1 MILILNL
8 PKQWGSL
15 LHLVVLVVVLV
26 MVLVMVLGVVL
37 GVVRVVDLLACQLR
51 FVVFWPPFD
60 LPPWYARRRP
70 RALGP
75 SE

>member
-1 MILILNL
+1 MVVRV
-8 PKQWGSL
+8 
-15 LHLVVLVVVLV
+15 VVLVVALA
-26 MVLVMVLGVVL
+26 VVL
-37 GVVRVVDLLACQLR
+37 VVDLLACQLR

-60 LPPWYARRRP
+60 LPPWYARWRP